1 MKKQKSDQIRSRGS
15 GVMIRHTNNQTN
27 RDYNFIYRFNWAT
40 NETNSQVQV
49 IKNIIETVKF
59 RTVVSGVHTLK
70 LFLSRY

>member
-1 MKKQKSDQIRSRGS
+1 
-15 GVMIRHTNNQTN
+15 MIRHTNNQTN

-59 RTVVSGVHTLK
+59 RTVVSGVFFEIIFK
-70 LFLSRY
+70 